1 MSKVR
6 IQNKIARDLNIH
18 VNKSIKFTS
27 ALQGELKVREGF
39 MANQDENDVT
49 QMACPNRGTLGRLV
63 PGPWQLRSRSTPDE
77 REPYEQQD
85 HRGVDWAHDTTSELF
100 YGETATA
107 RAGGSAQLKFS
118 AHQSFPSDMGYREIS
133 HEN

>member
-27 ALQGELKVREGF
+27 ALQGELKVGEGF

-49 QMACPNRGTLGRLV
+49 QMACPNRDTPGRLV

-85 HRGVDWAHDTTSELF
+85 HGGVDWAHGTTSELF

-107 RAGGSAQLKFS
+107 RAGGSAQAEVFSAPKFS
-118 AHQSFPSDMGYREIS
+118 ERYGIPGNFS
-133 HEN
+133 